1 MFIDIVENNKKKH
14 KSLIISSRRTPI
26 KNMSLWFD
34 DFFTCFIVQKPLY
47 LHLQVCFSNGLQSHL
62 YGIEMRDIKDIAR
75 WMRNSNR
82 TFMELK

>member
-62 YGIEMRDIKDIAR
+62 YGIEINAALATAASKLTPIAPL
-75 WMRNSNR
+75 WN
-82 TFMELK
+82 